1 MINELIIPVINYLLN
16 VHPKLRER
24 FFQARGLPCQA
35 FRRAKK
41 GRPEA
46 GKTRPQMLPY
56 MLETMAAD
64 AHGVFSDASRPEA
77 GKTRPKTLINYPTC
91 LNLCPKMRTVFFVQR
106 QAALRLARRV
116 R

>member
-56 MLETMAAD
+56 MLETMATD
-64 AHGVFSDASRPEA
+64 AHGGFSEASRPEA
-77 GKTRPKTLINYPTC
+77 GKTRPQTLPYI
-91 LNLCPKMRTVFFVQR
+91 
-106 QAALRLARRV
+106 
-116 R
+116 